1 MRWKLAKKLLSGKTT
16 CSLES
21 NKYIKRFQAKRYAKL
36 TNRSIEFVENHIWK
50 IWFPYVNHFKY
61 GADDRKP
68 LPPKPILSNGFDGQP
83 EIIAE
88 YFRETIK

>member
-16 CSLES
+16 CSLDS

-36 TNRSIEFVENHIWK
+36 TNRSVEFVEKYHWK
-50 IWFPYVNHFKY
+50 IWFTYMTWKWEPI
-61 GADDRKP
+61 DLKP
-68 LPPKPILSNGFDGQP
+68 LPPKDILSDGFDGQP

-88 YFRETIK
+88 YFR